1 MQTHF
6 FMETVTTASW
16 VWGRG
21 GAVCGMSKR
30 RFFQMNEQMNEC

>member
-16 VWGRG
+16 VWGAGRG
-21 GAVCGMSKR
+21 CVW
-30 RFFQMNEQMNEC
+30 NEQEEILPDE